1 MPASAEHAMHL
12 TAGDS
17 KDHRPD
23 LKQAVLARMV
33 SPAGGV
39 PVVRQRWEGHA
50 SETKLCQER
59 AEALLATLHSSPT
72 PRYLVAASQRSHADN
87 AANLHQLGCITRLP
101 NTLTVVSQVVTQ
113 ALNGDTW
120 ERLDATTRDHR
131 SELCHDGMAQRGLVV
146 SSPAALERAEAT
158 VSHAGQ
164 RAAEA
169 LKTPLLHVQAQR
181 FETPEGAKAALAAL
195 EKPWTSH
202 QGEVYHL
209 LAQQPYAHP
218 GRPRHTT
225 PLTAM
230 DWQMHAQIQADHQPM
245 ASHKHQNAGFV
256 VGSHREVSQW
266 SDLAVIA
273 ASTGPAQAEGGLRF
287 LKDPLFVVASLVVK
301 KPCRIQGLL
310 LVMT

>member
-1 MPASAEHAMHL
+1 MHL
-12 TAGDS
+12 TAGDA

-23 LKQAVLARMV
+23 LKQAVLARLV

-59 AEALLATLHSSPT
+59 AEALLATLHSSPP

-230 DWQMHAQIQADHQPM
+230 DWQMHAQIRADHQPM